1 MLMVQVLSRKH
12 VREAPKSLLRPM
24 SLDTE
29 HDPERKEDVLVV
41 LTCFRESKEELA
53 HSVSTLS
60 GTQAARLMVFVDGL
74 QNVSVDETP
83 VPKDVATLA
92 SLLALLPS
100 GCVLREHGCVC
111 IRGEIEEGVPYEMYV
126 KGPDWPQ
133 SKRASH
139 ALCMSI
145 LHADSDCGRPNP
157 KAVLFLDG
165 DCRVEPTHLGEM
177 FRCLQEQDLAAC
189 GPWPVPE
196 KVHSFCLLAQ
206 AVRDVITH
214 PLGWM
219 GQNPAGSCAMYS
231 IEAVRAVQS
240 DYCDGVREESVL
252 DSMMIENGED
262 ASFTTAR

>member
-1 MLMVQVLSRKH
+1 MEGEAARSLSWTFRLVCGAQVLQIIPFVIALPVVLFSMLMVQVLSRKH

-74 QNVSVDETP
+74 QNVSVDTITKMAGSARGDLESANNDSSDENQPQKDETP

-177 FRCLQEQDLAAC
+177 FRCLRLGLQE
-189 GPWPVPE
+189 G
-196 KVHSFCLLAQ
+196 F
-206 AVRDVITH
+206 
-214 PLGWM
+214 
-219 GQNPAGSCAMYS
+219 
-231 IEAVRAVQS
+231 
-240 DYCDGVREESVL
+240 
-252 DSMMIENGED
+252 
-262 ASFTTAR
+262 